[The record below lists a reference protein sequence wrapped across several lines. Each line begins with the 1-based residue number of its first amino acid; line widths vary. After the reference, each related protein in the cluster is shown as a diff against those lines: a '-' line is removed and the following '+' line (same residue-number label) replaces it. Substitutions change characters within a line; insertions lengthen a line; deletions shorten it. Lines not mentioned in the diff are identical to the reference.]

1 MNTDKLGEIFVDG
14 RIINLDNADIEI
26 LDSTLEQVNLEKE
39 KVMNRINR
47 LLSEIQN

>member
-14 RIINLDNADIEI
+14 RIINLDNASIET
-26 LDSTLEQVNLEKE
+26 LDSTLEQVNSEKE

-47 LLSEIQN
+47 LLGEIQD